1 MHQSPKKKNV
11 KEKETSEKEIEN
23 RKKKKK
29 VVCSF
34 NSLRAKY
41 YFLLSSSFDL
51 VFLSY
56 FLAIGI
62 NLNTTS

>member
-1 MHQSPKKKNV
+1 MHQAPKKKR
-11 KEKETSEKEIEN
+11 KERDFRKEIEN
-23 RKKKKK
+23 RKNI
-29 VVCSF
+29 VRSF
-34 NSLRAKY
+34 NSLKSKY

-62 NLNTTS
+62 SLNTTS